1 MQEVISLLSGL
12 AKEAEEEAMAVGGT
26 DSRGVATLGCGG
38 TLGPPVKQDTQAAG
52 VVIAA
57 PRRGAAS
64 ALSHSAHLGA
74 SSSSSPPSAL
84 IHALVL
90 LRELVHSAGPQALSA
105 AQIPPLPSPEVH
117 TGSVQTG
124 SVHTAPTSEPTS
136 HAILRLMCRLHASFV
151 PPLPPRED
159 GSESGGGGG
168 SVWGGGVTLLIEL
181 MGGLTARTLAAMSH
195 PVRDDRQRAQV
206 SRSTPSVRLG
216 LRDSRHH

>member
-1 MQEVISLLSGL
+1 
-12 AKEAEEEAMAVGGT
+12 MAVGGT
-26 DSRGVATLGCGG
+26 DSRGVAMLGCRG

-52 VVIAA
+52 VGRAA
-57 PRRGAAS
+57 PRHGAAS
-64 ALSHSAHLGA
+64 APSHSAHLGA
-74 SSSSSPPSAL
+74 SSSSSSPPSAL

-90 LRELVHSAGPQALSA
+90 LRELVHSAGPQVLSA

-117 TGSVQTG
+117 TGSVHTGSVHTG
-124 SVHTAPTSEPTS
+124 SVHTAPTLEPTS

-168 SVWGGGVTLLIEL
+168 SVWGGGVTALIEL

-195 PVRDDRQRAQV
+195 PIRDGRQRAQV
-206 SRSTPSVRLG
+206 SRSTPRVGLG